1 MASYPKLLNHPQTS
15 HIPTASHQG
24 PKSALSLAPSHTF
37 PVAAHQTTPH
47 FAYTPGESHR
57 KHPNSAAASQV
68 RQGPLRPS
76 QACGLVLAAPPP
88 HTHFTTLYHTSF
100 TPVHR
105 SEAAL
110 QQRVPQWLKRLSPWT
125 RLHAPSL
132 RHCHRRLPPLLFP
145 ADPCNPACSNEVLQF
160 VNKLLKH
167 FLFSRCLHW
176 CFWLTCVTLHVAMK
190 YCNL

>member
-88 HTHFTTLYHTSF
+88 THTLPHFTTLHSHLYTAVKQRCSSGSRSGSSASVHG
-100 TPVHR
+100 PV
-105 SEAAL
+105 SM
-110 QQRVPQWLKRLSPWT
+110 
-125 RLHAPSL
+125 
-132 RHCHRRLPPLLFP
+132 LPPC
-145 ADPCNPACSNEVLQF
+145 ATVTAV
-160 VNKLLKH
+160 
-167 FLFSRCLHW
+167 CLHSS
-176 CFWLTCVTLHVAMK
+176 FPLTRVTLHVAMK